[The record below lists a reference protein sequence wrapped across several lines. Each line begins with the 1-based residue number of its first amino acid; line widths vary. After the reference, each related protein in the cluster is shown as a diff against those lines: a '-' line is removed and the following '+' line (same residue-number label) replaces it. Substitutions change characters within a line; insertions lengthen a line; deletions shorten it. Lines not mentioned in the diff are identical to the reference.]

1 MEVGFPESD
10 FDGKLF
16 VAGHSN
22 STRDSRG
29 LKRGTR
35 SIKES
40 LMVGGADFGED
51 GGIGGGYGRFLGGK
65 KTGED
70 LRRRCQWRRQEAP
83 REKRGWWSAKRNCV
97 ARECRSRRH
106 ARNEPVKSSL
116 RKIPENP
123 RRHFR

>member
-51 GGIGGGYGRFLGGK
+51 GGIGGGDGTFFRGGPGDHAVWCGVDFGGGGSRENGVGGGGGVDAAAAHAGGRAFL
-65 KTGED
+65 
-70 LRRRCQWRRQEAP
+70 
-83 REKRGWWSAKRNCV
+83 S
-97 ARECRSRRH
+97 
-106 ARNEPVKSSL
+106 
-116 RKIPENP
+116 
-123 RRHFR
+123 

>member
-10 FDGKLF
+10 FDTKLF

-40 LMVGGADFGED
+40 LVVGGADFGED
-51 GGIGGGYGRFLGGK
+51 GGIGGGRGTLLWGGP
-65 KTGED
+65 G
-70 LRRRCQWRRQEAP
+70 CP
-83 REKRGWWSAKRNCV
+83 RVWGGGSVGGGGAAKRRLGSGWGGEGRP
-97 ARECRSRRH
+97 AREGGPILS
-106 ARNEPVKSSL
+106 
-116 RKIPENP
+116 
-123 RRHFR
+123 